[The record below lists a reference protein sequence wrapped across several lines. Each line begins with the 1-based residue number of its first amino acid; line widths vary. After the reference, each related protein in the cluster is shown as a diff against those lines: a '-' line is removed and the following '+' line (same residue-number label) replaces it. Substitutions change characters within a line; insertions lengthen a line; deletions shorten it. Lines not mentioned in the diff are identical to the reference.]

1 MILADTSIWIN
12 YWHRVGAQPNLRT
25 LLSKN
30 KILTHECVIAELAL
44 GSFQDRLGTLAA
56 LDKLPKAMVA
66 SMKEIRR
73 IIEARRL
80 YTKGIGLT
88 DVHLLASCLISP
100 SVSLWTVDK
109 RLGDVAESLGMRA
122 SL

>member
-1 MILADTSIWIN
+1 MILADTGIWIN
-12 YWHRVGAQPNLRT
+12 HWHRVGAQPNLRI

-44 GSFQDRLGTLAA
+44 GSFQDRSGTLAE

-73 IIEARRL
+73 MIEARRFHA
-80 YTKGIGLT
+80 KGIGLT
-88 DVHLLASCLISP
+88 HVHLLASC
-100 SVSLWTVDK
+100 
-109 RLGDVAESLGMRA
+109 
-122 SL
+122 